1 MVERVVAWP
10 EKGGQDMEDF
20 ITRLTSGPS
29 FLFLGQDYLR
39 LETSEDLFLSQV
51 IRKYNST
58 ESHPRNYNTIF
69 ASQVSKHAEEAISW
83 MLTRCMHLPVPQ
95 PLEIIAGHAWSGVFT
110 SAFDDIIDRAF
121 RSEWREI
128 QTISDDSYRPSEP
141 RNRSRLHIWHLFGA
155 LTATEH
161 SGWPPLR
168 QEEFWQRQ
176 GMATVLAR
184 RLPELVTPLG
194 VLAFEGYS
202 SQHDWFSP
210 QEFFLVVNALMIGQ
224 AHWFSATGEV
234 EQDPRLRSLI
244 NQGKLV
250 LHKESLAQCLLHFAE
265 AGRIKLGEKPE
276 DIEFAHQVRIRN
288 KRQSIP
294 ARLWNEISSTAHVL
308 VESTFL
314 PLPPQSKDQ
323 RYADFRHFLFE
334 SSYCPPWE
342 GYARDFAFK
351 RDFEWPFRQEIY
363 ARLRSAE
370 SRGTIVLL
378 HGQTGSG
385 KTVALG
391 RLAYEIQKEGNYPVL
406 FIARTMRRVKRE
418 AIDSY
423 CEWAE
428 DKGAFVTL
436 IIWDGMQRPGD
447 YYEMLRYLQS
457 RGRKVLLV
465 GSCYRLPQEQR
476 EDLELKEAQLIE
488 APIALTHDE
497 IGRFSGFIGTVDPLL
512 DDFMKKRV
520 LNIPEPFLVFLY
532 RLLPPSR
539 TAIRSG
545 IDKELSFAES
555 SITSQTLNKTIKS
568 NVNTLLGQL
577 LQQAGFVSATPMLT
591 EEPYELAGESV
602 TELKEL
608 IGLVMVPGQ
617 FNLPCPYE
625 LLIRS
630 MKKGFSDDFVDILRM
645 VDIFHWTENATG
657 DLLIGPRSSLEAEL
671 IVQQRM
677 GGALFEVEYATKL
690 LSAVQIDRLFEQQEL
705 QFAIDLIR
713 SMGPNGKK
721 PQYYRSYFSQ
731 MAECLEEIR
740 TQGGVASP
748 RLMLQESMLYREA
761 AKLPDEQENQ
771 DRMLEKSE
779 KVSRRALDILGEQP
793 RDRQL
798 RSQLRVDLAS
808 TYGQMAH
815 QISDLKARLHYAS
828 MAHAQCVLAHVI
840 DPQNFYPIDVIVRT
854 AHDLLQAPEMGAEQ
868 RLQLEESVYHAFNL
882 ADAEAYTGR
891 SLESLNSW
899 KVKLFA
905 LLRQRELSDQAFD
918 ALLQQGSAAGIYIR
932 AAKMVDFIFQETS
945 FTAEQRSQCEQA
957 YRYLLEFKD
966 SIENDSKCLFLLL
979 KVWWIWKSGMQL
991 FSVLRT
997 ALPFTE
1003 SDWVDCKRLAAQLL
1017 DCSDFSMNLKIK
1029 YLEAVASFHLRDFS
1043 NGFQLFNELAR
1054 ESEYYGRRVTAFH
1067 LWSDAHG
1074 QSLVFNGTVVW
1085 VNDKGR
1091 GEIQVN
1097 EIQRRIPFLVHDTGR
1112 SEVKQ
1117 GDSIPNF
1124 RIAFSMRG
1132 PLADFRE

>member
-1 MVERVVAWP
+1 
-10 EKGGQDMEDF
+10 
-20 ITRLTSGPS
+20 
-29 FLFLGQDYLR
+29 
-39 LETSEDLFLSQV
+39 
-51 IRKYNST
+51 
-58 ESHPRNYNTIF
+58 
-69 ASQVSKHAEEAISW
+69 
-83 MLTRCMHLPVPQ
+83 MHLPVPQ
-95 PLEIIAGHAWSGVFT
+95 PLEIIAGYAWSGVFT

-128 QTISDDSYRPSEP
+128 QIISDDTYRPSEP

-155 LTATEH
+155 LTATER
-161 SGWPPLR
+161 SGLPPLR

-176 GMATVLAR
+176 GMATMLAN

-194 VLAFEGYS
+194 VLALEGYS

-210 QEFFLVVNALMIGQ
+210 QELFPVVNALMLGQ
-224 AHWFSATGEV
+224 AHLFSATGEV
-234 EQDPRLRSLI
+234 EKDQRLRYLI
-244 NQGKLV
+244 DNGKLV

-265 AGRIKLGEKPE
+265 EGRVKLGEQPE

-314 PLPPQSKDQ
+314 PLPPQSKDK

-351 RDFEWPFRQEIY
+351 RDFELPFRRKIY

-370 SRGTIVLL
+370 SRRTIILL
-378 HGQTGSG
+378 HGQTGTG

-406 FIARTMRRVKRE
+406 FIDRTMRRVKRE
-418 AIDSY
+418 AIDRY

-436 IIWDGMQRPGD
+436 IIWDGMQQPVD
-447 YYEMLRYLQS
+447 YYEMLNYLQS

-465 GSCYRLPQEQR
+465 GSCYRLQQENY
-476 EDLELKEAQLIE
+476 EELESKEADLVE
-488 APIALTHDE
+488 APIALTKDE
-497 IGRFSGFIGTVDPLL
+497 IGRFSEFIGTFDPLL
-512 DDFMKKRV
+512 NDFIKKRV
-520 LNIPEPFLVFLY
+520 PNIPETFLVFLY

-545 IDKELSFAES
+545 IEQELSFAES
-555 SITSQTLNKTIKS
+555 YITSQTLNKTIKA

-577 LQQAGFVSATPMLT
+577 LQQAGFVSTKPMLT
-591 EEPYELAGESV
+591 EEPYELVGESV

-630 MKKGFSDDFVDILRM
+630 MKKDFSDDFVDILRT
-645 VDIFHWTENATG
+645 VDIFHWTENSTG
-657 DLLIGPRSSLEAEL
+657 DFLIGPRSSLEAEL
-671 IVQQRM
+671 IVKQRI
-677 GGALFEVEYATKL
+677 GGAPFEVEYATKL
-690 LSAVQIDRLFEQQEL
+690 LSAVQIDSLFERQEL
-705 QFAIDLIR
+705 QFAMDLIQ
-713 SMGPNGKK
+713 SMGPNGRN
-721 PQYYRSYFSQ
+721 PQYYQSCFAKI
-731 MAECLEEIR
+731 AECLEEIR
-740 TQGGVASP
+740 TQGGVAHP

-761 AKLPDEQENQ
+761 AKLSDEQENK
-771 DRMLEKSE
+771 DRMLKKSE
-779 KVSRRALDILGEQP
+779 KVSRSALDILEEGPQH
-793 RDRQL
+793 RHL
-798 RSQLRVDLAS
+798 RSRILVDLAS
-808 TYGQMAH
+808 TYGQMSN
-815 QISDLKARLHYAS
+815 QISDLGARLKYAS
-828 MAHAQCVLAHVI
+828 MAHEQCMLAHLI
-840 DPQNFYPIDVIVRT
+840 DPQNFYPIDVIAWT
-854 AHDLLQAPEMGAEQ
+854 ARDLLQDPAVSAEE
-868 RLQLEESVYHAFNL
+868 RRQLGESVYHAFNL

-891 SLESLNSW
+891 SLERLNSR
-899 KVKLFA
+899 KVELFG
-905 LLRQRELSDQAFD
+905 LLRQIELSDQAFD
-918 ALLQQGSAAGIYIR
+918 ELLQHGSASGIYIR
-932 AAKMVDFIFQETS
+932 ASRMVYFIFQEAK
-945 FTAEQRSQCEQA
+945 FTAEQRSQCEQT

-966 SIENDSKCLFLLL
+966 RIENDSKCLFLLL

-1003 SDWVDCKRLAAQLL
+1003 SDWFDCRHLAAQLL
-1017 DCSDFSMNLKIK
+1017 ACSDFSMNLKIK
-1029 YLEAVASFHLRDFS
+1029 YLEALACFHLRDFS
-1043 NGFQLFNELAR
+1043 NGFRLFNEL
-1054 ESEYYGRRVTAFH
+1054 ESESQYYGRRVTAFH
-1067 LWSDAHG
+1067 LWSDSNG
-1074 QSLVFNGTVVW
+1074 QPLLFNGTVTW

-1112 SEVKQ
+1112 SEVRQ
-1117 GDSIPNF
+1117 GDSINNF